1 MGRGGSMFIGCRLG
15 YSVILKEM
23 HGEGGDSAAVHC
35 AVRASRNGYMGAP
48 KESRKAGQSREGW
61 RFAQQI
67 HLILTAWG
75 KRGKMEQGL
84 DGQR

>member
-35 AVRASRNGYMGAP
+35 AVQASRIGNMGAP
-48 KESRKAGQSREGW
+48 KES
-61 RFAQQI
+61 
-67 HLILTAWG
+67 
-75 KRGKMEQGL
+75 
-84 DGQR
+84 

>member
-1 MGRGGSMFIGCRLG
+1 MFIGCRLG

-35 AVRASRNGYMGAP
+35 AVRASRNGNMGAP
-48 KESRKAGQSREGW
+48 KKSRKTGQSREGW

-67 HLILTAWG
+67 
-75 KRGKMEQGL
+75 QPGL
-84 DGQR
+84 DGSGETRENGAGA